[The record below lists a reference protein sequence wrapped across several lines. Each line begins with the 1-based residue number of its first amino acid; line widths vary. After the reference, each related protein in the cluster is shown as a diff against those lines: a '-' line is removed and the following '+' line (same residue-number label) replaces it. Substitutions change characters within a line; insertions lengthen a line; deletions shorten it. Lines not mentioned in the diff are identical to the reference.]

1 MWWNGRGAGR
11 RHYMHTYLVYLVVIM
26 ARAEG
31 TLEGDGATKSPAIH
45 PFVRPLNGDDIRDPL
60 SNAEP
65 CPTPPPFSWSRH
77 LHQYVKAQRA
87 MTSVGQLCLRC
98 LETVELHL
106 AVAWRGVPTH
116 ASKLAGPLHRGV
128 AARRAVL
135 PLQQTSCSSHPP
147 SLRLVFL
154 GWLLFFHHS
163 RTHTHSHALIRT
175 SRTSHTRHLSLV
187 DLHRTARAPIASL
200 SHHPHS
206 SVSSSPPRAR
216 FLGGPFFFSLLRF
229 LVFNRNPVQIHAS
242 THTHTHTI
250 ATRLS
255 ENKEKQPL

>member
-1 MWWNGRGAGR
+1 
-11 RHYMHTYLVYLVVIM
+11 M

-31 TLEGDGATKSPAIH
+31 TLEGEGATTSPAIH
-45 PFVRPLNGDDIRDPL
+45 PFVRPPTGDDIRDPL

-187 DLHRTARAPIASL
+187 DLHRAARAPIASL
-200 SHHPHS
+200 SHHPRS
-206 SVSSSPPRAR
+206 SVSSSPPRA
-216 FLGGPFFFSLLRF
+216 LRF
-229 LVFNRNPVQIHAS
+229 SPLLALFPCVGLSLAATRCRYTQAHTR
-242 THTHTHTI
+242 THII
-250 ATRLS
+250 ATRFIG